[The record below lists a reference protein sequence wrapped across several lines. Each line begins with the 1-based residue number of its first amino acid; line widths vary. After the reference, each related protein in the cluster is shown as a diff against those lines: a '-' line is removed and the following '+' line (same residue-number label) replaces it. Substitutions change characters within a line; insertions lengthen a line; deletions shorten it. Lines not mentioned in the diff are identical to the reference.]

1 MSNSAELFVALQRVL
16 PKHFLS
22 RLIARAAE
30 SKQPWLKNML
40 ISRAIKAFN
49 INMQE
54 AASDNL
60 DDYENFNAF
69 FTRALKPGVRPIDRS
84 QTSIVSPADGAI
96 SQAGPISKNRILQA
110 KGIDYSV
117 SRLLGD
123 SSQATFYQ
131 DGSFA
136 TIYLSPKDYHR
147 VHMPAAG
154 KLLSSKYIPGELFSV
169 NDKTAQA
176 LPGLFARNERLVCE
190 FESPELG
197 RFSLVFVG
205 AMLVAG
211 IETQW
216 SGFEQPG
223 PGAVRETD
231 HSSDALQFAKGDEIG
246 RFKFGSTVI
255 LLFPPQ
261 SIDWSQ
267 KIEPYA
273 VVQMGEEIALM
284 SGKKGSKKSTK

>member
-22 RLIARAAE
+22 RLIARVAE
-30 SKQPWLKNML
+30 SKQPWLRDML

-69 FTRALKPGVRPIDRS
+69 FTRALKPGVRPIDKG

-123 SSQATFYQ
+123 SSQARFYQ

-154 KLLSSKYIPGELFSV
+154 KLLSSRYIPGELFSV

-197 RFSLVFVG
+197 RFSLIFVG

-223 PGAVRETD
+223 PGTVRETD
-231 HSSDALQFAKGDEIG
+231 HCSDALQFAKGDEIG

-255 LLFPPQ
+255 LLFPQQ

-284 SGKKGSKKSTK
+284 NNKKSSK

>member
-69 FTRALKPGVRPIDRS
+69 FTRALKPGVRPIDKG

-123 SSQATFYQ
+123 SSQARFYQ

-154 KLLSSKYIPGELFSV
+154 KLLSSRYIPGELFSV

-197 RFSLVFVG
+197 RFSLIFVG

-223 PGAVRETD
+223 PGTVRETD
-231 HSSDALQFAKGDEIG
+231 HCSDALQFAKGDEIG

-255 LLFPPQ
+255 LLFPQQ

-284 SGKKGSKKSTK
+284 NNKKSSK

>member
-1 MSNSAELFVALQRVL
+1 NSAELFVALQRVL

-69 FTRALKPGVRPIDRS
+69 FTRALKPGVRPIDKG

-123 SSQATFYQ
+123 SSQARFYQ

-154 KLLSSKYIPGELFSV
+154 KLLSSRYIPGELFSV

-197 RFSLVFVG
+197 RFSLIFVG

-223 PGAVRETD
+223 PGTVRETD
-231 HSSDALQFAKGDEIG
+231 HCSDALQFAKGDEIG

-255 LLFPPQ
+255 LLFPQQ

-284 SGKKGSKKSTK
+284 NNKKSSK